1 VACKILFIFATDSI
15 NPNNHRMKKLFILG
29 CMMLGLTASAQVP
42 LIEHVGGSVGV
53 GTTGITV
60 DVAARVTSY
69 FGIRAGVDIMPQIKI
84 NKDLNLGVDD
94 KSLSIQQMSAYIDQL
109 NQYLPAADQIDKSI
123 LPNGELPRNL
133 DIQGKLSN
141 TTGHVLIDVYPFGP
155 VNGFHAT
162 IGAYFGGKKVVKVY
176 NREAGAL
183 AVVNQWNNAM
193 RTAQNNPTGSLNTQV
208 VQPYGLKMIGAELGD
223 YFITPDPAE
232 NGDVEA
238 SIQVSG
244 FRPYIGL
251 GFGRCVPNM
260 PLGYQVDFGV
270 QFWNTPKIYAPSYAK
285 STDSFIGESQLD
297 ESKVGGDAS
306 GVIKTI
312 TKISVYP
319 SITIRLTGKFF

>member
-1 VACKILFIFATDSI
+1 
-15 NPNNHRMKKLFILG
+15 M
-29 CMMLGLTASAQVP
+29 
-42 LIEHVGGSVGV
+42 
-53 GTTGITV
+53 
-60 DVAARVTSY
+60 
-69 FGIRAGVDIMPQIKI
+69 
-84 NKDLNLGVDD
+84 
-94 KSLSIQQMSAYIDQL
+94 

-270 QFWNTPKIYAPSYAK
+270 QFWNTPKIYAPSYDK